1 MKVANGY
8 GDGCL
13 FSNMSNI
20 PVRLCY
26 DGTWVQILNLC
37 DIELECV
44 MFGSKRSQEGEA
56 GEKCRNTINDYGSK
70 QYLTPSH
77 VQTVTIPVSLFCWW
91 SA

>member
-1 MKVANGY
+1 MRRSMLFVRNMRVGNGY

-37 DIELECV
+37 DIELV
-44 MFGSKRSQEGEA
+44 
-56 GEKCRNTINDYGSK
+56 
-70 QYLTPSH
+70 
-77 VQTVTIPVSLFCWW
+77 
-91 SA
+91 

>member
-1 MKVANGY
+1 MRRSMLFARNNESSEWLWWGL
-8 GDGCL
+8 L

-70 QYLTPSH
+70 QY
-77 VQTVTIPVSLFCWW
+77 
-91 SA
+91 